1 MVYQRLLGDDFLTVD
16 ECSIRKDVVRL
27 SLPSVVEQALFM
39 VVGVVSTIF
48 AGRVGKEAVSAI
60 GLVNVV
66 INFIIVL
73 FVALSTGCMVL
84 VARLIGEENPDKA
97 KEAVRQSVVIGAA
110 LSVII
115 TIFCYIFSNAIIKL
129 FFGRAENDVVILASE
144 CFKIMLYTFPLAL
157 INIIISG
164 SMRGA
169 GDARTPMIIAN
180 IVNIINIILG
190 YTLIFGIKASFISL
204 NGMGALGA
212 AWSSALSRGI
222 GGVLSIAALV
232 AIRTP
237 ISINIFSK
245 FSIDLGILKRMLN
258 IGIPAALEQAI
269 MQGGFLVLQM
279 VISSMGTV
287 AIAVYQ
293 IGMSISSI
301 CFVPIWGFGMAATT
315 LTGQN
320 LGARKYDIA
329 EKCGWTTL
337 KISVACIS
345 LLSVIIFI
353 FSGQLVS
360 VYNSD
365 PEVIRIGASAIR
377 IFCLSQP
384 FVAVVVVISGSLR
397 GAGDILYV
405 MVTSFIGI
413 WGFRILMTVLLNILF
428 GMGIMGVWIALFFDF
443 FSRSLLYML
452 RYRKGRWKSIVV

>member
-1 MVYQRLLGDDFLTVD
+1 MTVD

-84 VARLIGEENPDKA
+84 VARLIGEGDADKA
-97 KEAVRQSVVIGAA
+97 KEAVRQSVVIGTF
-110 LSVII
+110 LSAVI
-115 TIFCYIFSNAIIKL
+115 TIFCYLFSNSIIRF
-129 FFGRAENDVVILASE
+129 FFGKADHDVIILASQ

-157 INIIISG
+157 VNIIISG

-169 GDARTPMIIAN
+169 GDAKTPMIIAN
-180 IVNIINIILG
+180 IVNVINVILG
-190 YTLIFGIKASFISL
+190 YTLIFGVRTSIYNFNS
-204 NGMGALGA
+204 MGVLGA
-212 AWSSALSRGI
+212 AWASALSRGV
-222 GGVLSIAALV
+222 GGVLSIFALTL
-232 AIRTP
+232 IRNP
-237 ISINIFSK
+237 ISINLFSK
-245 FSIDLGILKRMLN
+245 FNINMEILRRMLN
-258 IGIPAALEQAI
+258 VGIPAALEQAI

-320 LGARKYDIA
+320 LGGKKYDIA

-353 FSGQLVS
+353 FSRQLIS

-384 FVAVVVVISGSLR
+384 FVAIVVVISGSLR

-405 MVTSFIGI
+405 MITSFVGI
-413 WGFRILMTVLLNILF
+413 WGFRIFMTVLLNAIF

-443 FSRSLLYML
+443 FSRALLYML
-452 RYRKGRWKSIVV
+452 RYRKGRWKSIIV